1 MDHILFKAP
10 FLSSSASILES
21 VQAAHWLQLTL
32 PYLYVFLF
40 IYKKIKLEIVLD
52 ILSYSVL
59 GVGLLLHTG
68 AKATFTPVCLRTQYR
83 IQAKPQLSISISK
96 LEGKGTKVHCKC
108 MSYDT
113 INALS
118 KMFAF
123 CNSSYIYMNVYF
135 RTF

>member
-1 MDHILFKAP
+1 MPLIPALGRWRQEDQKVAFSRLSTYEVMDHILFKAP

-59 GVGLLLHTG
+59 GV
-68 AKATFTPVCLRTQYR
+68 
-83 IQAKPQLSISISK
+83 
-96 LEGKGTKVHCKC
+96 
-108 MSYDT
+108 
-113 INALS
+113 
-118 KMFAF
+118 
-123 CNSSYIYMNVYF
+123 
-135 RTF
+135 